1 MIFIRIRVFAENLE
15 FLIPFNPFLIRTGKS
30 TLLEC
35 LAGRR
40 TLNLTGSITINYSP
54 DYLERGERV
63 KVSFIAQ
70 RDNVIGVLTVK
81 EILMFASRLK
91 NYGKIKNSYYHPRL
105 VKSILKELGLDK
117 CANIPSNKISGGQL
131 KRLSFAT
138 ELISGPDILLLDEV
152 SLSCYY

>member
-1 MIFIRIRVFAENLE
+1 M
-15 FLIPFNPFLIRTGKS
+15 
-30 TLLEC
+30 
-35 LAGRR
+35 
-40 TLNLTGSITINYSP
+40 NLTGSITINYSP
-54 DYLERGERV
+54 DYLDRGERV

-70 RDNVIGVLTVK
+70 RDNQIGVLTVK

-91 NYGKIKNSYYHPRL
+91 NHGIIKNSHYHPRL
-105 VKSILKELGLDK
+105 VNSILEELGLDK

-152 SLSCYY
+152 SSDGRFSI